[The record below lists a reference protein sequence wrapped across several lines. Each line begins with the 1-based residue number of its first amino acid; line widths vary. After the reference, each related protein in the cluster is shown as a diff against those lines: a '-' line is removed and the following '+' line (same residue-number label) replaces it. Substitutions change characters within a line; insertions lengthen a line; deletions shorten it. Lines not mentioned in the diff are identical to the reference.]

1 MRGGREERKGPMRR
15 RKEVH
20 VVTEMSRERMLGSM
34 SEKADGTRQNKG
46 MKFWFE
52 EVSL

>member
-20 VVTEMSRERMLGSM
+20 VVTEMRARM
-34 SEKADGTRQNKG
+34 N
-46 MKFWFE
+46 
-52 EVSL
+52 V